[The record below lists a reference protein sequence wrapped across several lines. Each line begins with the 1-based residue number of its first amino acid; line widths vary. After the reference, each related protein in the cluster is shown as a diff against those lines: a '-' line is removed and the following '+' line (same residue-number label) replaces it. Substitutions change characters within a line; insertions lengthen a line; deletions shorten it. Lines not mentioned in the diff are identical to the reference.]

1 MIPDFPKVK
10 FKLQEFWNI
19 YLYQKHQEKLGFW
32 SSLPSRRHHEGSGWH
47 LYRSNGTSESIEY
60 TQMST
65 RFEVNLKDVPNLTF
79 EDIRKKFDLVAED
92 MASQMSQGLFQ
103 KIISSAQKID
113 GKNQTFGIDM
123 LLEAL
128 ESIDIDFDNMGNP
141 SSLSVIIPPQIA
153 EKMKNDLPNWEKD
166 PEHNARY
173 EEIISRKRIEW
184 RDRESNRKLVD

>member
-1 MIPDFPKVK
+1 
-10 FKLQEFWNI
+10 
-19 YLYQKHQEKLGFW
+19 
-32 SSLPSRRHHEGSGWH
+32 
-47 LYRSNGTSESIEY
+47 
-60 TQMST
+60 MST